1 MGFLT
6 NHGANF
12 GNLSLFVENNL
23 GLRKI
28 KVQPATLYA
37 LMTKQTGKLPHM
49 KKQVLKG
56 EIGGIVLCSF
66 FVSLSHI

>member
-1 MGFLT
+1 MGFFAD
-6 NHGANF
+6 HGANF
-12 GNLSLFVENNL
+12 GNLPLFVENNL

-37 LMTKQTGKLPHM
+37 LMTKQTGKLSNM

-56 EIGGIVLCSF
+56 EIGGIVFCSF
-66 FVSLSHI
+66 FVSLSRI